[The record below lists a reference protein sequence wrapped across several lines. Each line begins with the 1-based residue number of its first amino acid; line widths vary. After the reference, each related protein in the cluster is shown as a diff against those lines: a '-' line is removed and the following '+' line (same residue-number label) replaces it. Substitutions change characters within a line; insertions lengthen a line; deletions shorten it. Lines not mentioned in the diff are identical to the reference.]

1 MRSYIRAGAMA
12 LALTTAIAGASS
24 LGGCSDAQVAATNAT
39 LDKYDHALDNF
50 TAIAARVDQSVAKTD
65 ATVGPYCSS
74 AEQTGQNLGQII
86 KGNDRAYTAL
96 NTVTAA
102 LSSWCTSAPKD
113 AAAAVVALTKAIA
126 AGQVVL
132 QGGG

>member
-1 MRSYIRAGAMA
+1 MHPLIRAGA
-12 LALTTAIAGASS
+12 LALTITGAGA
-24 LGGCSDAQVAATNAT
+24 LAACSDTQVTKVNAT

-50 TAIAARVDQSVAKTD
+50 QTIAARVDQSVAKTD

-74 AEQTGQNLGQII
+74 AEQTGANLAALV
-86 KGNDRAYTAL
+86 KGNDKVYTAL

-113 AAAAVVALTKAIA
+113 TAAAIVALTKAIG
-126 AGQVVL
+126 AGQSVL
-132 QGGG
+132 KGG